1 MNKEPQIGWWIA
13 DLANLISI
21 SCAVIAQVCFL
32 FVDHHRTGLEAVDAA
47 FITHLGQGFGWLT
60 TAWIA
65 IGFVFAAICRVRGG
79 TANEAIAYV
88 GLFLLAAVGVVV
100 VLSNMPST

>member
-1 MNKEPQIGWWIA
+1 VNKEPQIGWWIA